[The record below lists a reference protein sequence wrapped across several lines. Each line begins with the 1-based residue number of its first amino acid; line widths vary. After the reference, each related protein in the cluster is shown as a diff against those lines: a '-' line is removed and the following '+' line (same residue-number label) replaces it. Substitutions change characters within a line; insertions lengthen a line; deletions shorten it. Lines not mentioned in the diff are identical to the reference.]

1 MYSCNHNMLCW
12 AMSRKVVHRETCY
25 LRCCLWGQTSFWKH
39 KGQRQLF
46 LCVTGTSFVIL
57 APRDWNENEWTAVL
71 NISETGCVCVSY
83 ATRTKQ
89 FKAYNYFYI
98 YLQYNIAD
106 KNDTS
111 YKKMGN
117 SEIKQSVRIRES
129 PSTEE
134 ESQTHLKLLETPGH

>member
-1 MYSCNHNMLCW
+1 M
-12 AMSRKVVHRETCY
+12 
-25 LRCCLWGQTSFWKH
+25 
-39 KGQRQLF
+39 F

-83 ATRTKQ
+83 TTRTKQ

-129 PSTEE
+129 QSTKE